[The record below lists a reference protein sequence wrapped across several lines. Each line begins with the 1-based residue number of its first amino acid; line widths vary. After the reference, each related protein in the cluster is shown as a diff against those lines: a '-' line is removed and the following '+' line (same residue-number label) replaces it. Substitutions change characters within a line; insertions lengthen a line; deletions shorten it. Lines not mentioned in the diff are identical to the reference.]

1 MNRAPLIALCTFALS
16 SAVVPVH
23 APSCPELPARDL
35 TASLGMGLSARL
47 VVVEYFTASK
57 NADAKRASSLID
69 YEEWAKEMGFDGERA
84 KEWALD
90 HRTSLVDDYQRQ
102 KALGSTKEFKIIKA
116 TVVDK
121 RAVFEVT
128 QDRAAGV
135 YLWQVKLIL
144 KHGRWA
150 ITGFRLVS
158 VER

>member
-1 MNRAPLIALCTFALS
+1 MNRALVIALCTFALS
-16 SAVVPVH
+16 SAAVPLRS
-23 APSCPELPARDL
+23 PSCPELPARDL
-35 TASLGMGLSARL
+35 TASLGLGLSARL

-69 YEEWAKEMGFDGERA
+69 YEEWAKEMGLDGERA

-102 KALGSTKEFKIIKA
+102 KALGSTKEFK
-116 TVVDK
+116 

-128 QDRAAGV
+128 QDRTAGV
-135 YLWQVKLIL
+135 YLWQVTLIL